1 MKKRG
6 FTLVELLAVIAI
18 LAILVLFALP
28 NILKMFNNAKRST
41 FETEIK
47 EIARTAEKE
56 WLKDS
61 ITSSGSKIYSK
72 CSNGTCEKEL
82 NMNSSDDLNYYIH
95 MNSNGKIDKIYV
107 KDDSFQYYNEGEF
120 DINDVHGI
128 EDVSTLKPNEKI
140 DIDDSEVKIGGEV
153 IASEE
158 YDNPAPPVAF
168 ESDSWNTIINAVRNN
183 DLGLYNVGDT
193 KSIELGTFGT
203 HEVRIANKSTP
214 AECSN
219 NDFSQTACGF
229 VLEFTDILSNHII
242 NPLSSKIDGTVDGD
256 GNKGGWEKSSMRQYV
271 NSTIYNAFPT
281 VLKRAMADTKVIS
294 SHGSVDTEN
303 YTTYDKLFLL
313 SMKEVGFDVY
323 FDSAK
328 GNTRTIDYYS
338 QNNNNASRIKKK
350 NGTAAKWWLRT
361 ARSYSPRSVG
371 LVIADGGTS
380 TGSSNSDYSYGVS
393 PAFKLK

>member
-1 MKKRG
+1 MVIIMKKRG

-41 FETEIK
+41 FETEVK

-158 YDNPAPPVAF
+158 YDNPAA
-168 ESDSWNTIINAVRNN
+168 
-183 DLGLYNVGDT
+183 
-193 KSIELGTFGT
+193 
-203 HEVRIANKSTP
+203 
-214 AECSN
+214 
-219 NDFSQTACGF
+219 
-229 VLEFTDILSNHII
+229 
-242 NPLSSKIDGTVDGD
+242 
-256 GNKGGWEKSSMRQYV
+256 
-271 NSTIYNAFPT
+271 
-281 VLKRAMADTKVIS
+281 
-294 SHGSVDTEN
+294 
-303 YTTYDKLFLL
+303 
-313 SMKEVGFDVY
+313 
-323 FDSAK
+323 
-328 GNTRTIDYYS
+328 
-338 QNNNNASRIKKK
+338 
-350 NGTAAKWWLRT
+350 
-361 ARSYSPRSVG
+361 
-371 LVIADGGTS
+371 
-380 TGSSNSDYSYGVS
+380 
-393 PAFKLK
+393 